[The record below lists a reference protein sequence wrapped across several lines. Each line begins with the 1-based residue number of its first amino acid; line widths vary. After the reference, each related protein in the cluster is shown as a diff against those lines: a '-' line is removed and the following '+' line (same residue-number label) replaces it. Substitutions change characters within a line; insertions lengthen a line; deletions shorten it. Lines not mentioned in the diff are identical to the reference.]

1 MMRAAW
7 KAALAAALLVAA
19 AEGEGQSG
27 RWLTI
32 VVDAD
37 RPLPG
42 AAANTMRVEMDRLF
56 AASGLRFRWV
66 ERRAAGPDFEAESI
80 VVVRLRGE
88 CRVPDEPVDPP
99 PASTLAATH
108 VSDGV
113 ILPFTVVD
121 CETLTRTVRSGLRGP
136 EMLMTAPILGRALA
150 RVVAHEL
157 VHILLQRREHASK
170 GIFRQ
175 GLSARELVEE
185 FAEDDQ
191 AGRILL
197 EEEALQ
203 SR

>member
-1 MMRAAW
+1 MRRAAW
-7 KAALAAALLVAA
+7 KAALAAALAWA
-19 AEGEGQSG
+19 GADGAGPSS

-42 AAANTMRVEMDRLF
+42 AAANTMRDEMDRLY
-56 AASGLRFRWV
+56 AGSGMRFRWV
-66 ERRAAGPDFEAESI
+66 ERKAAGPDFEAESI
-80 VVVRLRGE
+80 VVVKLRGE

-121 CETLTRTVRSGLRGP
+121 CETLTRMVRSDLRGP
-136 EMLMTAPILGRALA
+136 EMLMSGQILGRALA

-175 GLSARELVEE
+175 GLTARELVEE
-185 FAEDDQ
+185 FADDEE

-197 EEEALQ
+197 EDEALQ